1 MPATATGRG
10 AQVVLDPSSATA
22 QAVRGAYAATM
33 EANRAKVAAD
43 VLAGVVSDGTRQD
56 GTTATG
62 GVATDV
68 AATPMATLTVTG
80 SVNAGSVNA
89 GHIGVSAG
97 IDFGS
102 QLSAGPQDFSKH
114 INLYGG
120 QFGICVDN
128 GGNTAY
134 TASASHT
141 FWMGTSQVGYI
152 NSTGLNIAIGQ
163 QIPNLGTFSTVQV
176 GSTSGPTWTTGS
188 AAPAASAP
196 VGSLYSR
203 VGGAVGATL
212 YVSRGGGTWAAVAG
226 V

>member
-22 QAVRGAYAATM
+22 QAVRGAYGATM

-43 VLAGVVSDGTRQD
+43 VLAGVISDGNRPD
-56 GTTATG
+56 GTTGTG

-68 AATPMATLTVTG
+68 AVNPTSGPSTFNGGISLGAQTVA
-80 SVNAGSVNA
+80 VYN
-89 GHIGVSAG
+89 
-97 IDFGS
+97 
-102 QLSAGPQDFSKH
+102 DFSKH
-114 INLYGG
+114 IALYTGADG
-120 QFGICVDN
+120 FSVLNN
-128 GGNTAY
+128 GLAHVSSN
-134 TASASHT
+134 SHV
-141 FWMGTSQVGYI
+141 FYAANANIGFMD
-152 NSTGLNIAIGQ
+152 STGLNNMAVGVGYPQ
-163 QIPNLGTFSTVQV
+163 SGTFTQVMV

-188 AAPAASAP
+188 AAPSSVQP

-212 YVSRGGGTWAAVAG
+212 YVSRGAGTWAAVAS